1 MQLEDAQA
9 TPFAQQINNTKTILF
24 KKNHNY
30 NKKEWSFSC
39 IYVQPDIYAIY
50 YMSMRLSS

>member
-1 MQLEDAQA
+1 MRLDDAQA